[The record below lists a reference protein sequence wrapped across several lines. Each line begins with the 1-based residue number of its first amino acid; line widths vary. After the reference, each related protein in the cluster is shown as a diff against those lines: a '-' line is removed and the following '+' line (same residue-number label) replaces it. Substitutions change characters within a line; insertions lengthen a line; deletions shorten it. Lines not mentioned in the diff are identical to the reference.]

1 MGTGTSGA
9 RHRRGCTRRVAVGT
23 GLALAVAL
31 LTACTSDSKPAST
44 SPQVAGPA
52 TTASAAGSA
61 EPTTATDLD
70 AGSETTTTV
79 PTSDDRSHVP
89 PSTGAIDPGMTRSGE
104 SVVTALPR
112 DSTETT
118 EPSGTSETTSTAES
132 TEAST
137 TSLAPAIPPYTSAI
151 YSDPS
156 HWVCRGDMDD
166 VCDESYPLSKVAT
179 DGAATAV
186 PYVVANDPPIDC
198 FYVYPTSSADATF
211 NSDLTADSEI
221 GVTTLQ
227 AARFN
232 QVCRMYAPTYRS
244 VTIAGLFGNTAGNF
258 ADGWALAYSDVL
270 DAWKSYLA
278 NDNDGRPVVLISH
291 SQGSFHLTRL
301 LREEIDPNPAE
312 RDLVVSAILA
322 GTSFQVAKGSDVGGD
337 TQHMPLCRSNDQFGC
352 VVTFQ
357 SYRDSDPPEAGA
369 LFGKPG
375 ATTASACTN
384 PAALAGGPGTL
395 DNSFPNGEWV
405 LDDPAKRAAV
415 TTGLVDLPGLVTSE
429 CKVTA
434 EGYNYLAIT
443 VNADPADPRA
453 DDIPGDGT
461 PNWGLHTVDM
471 NVTQE
476 TLIDIVRHQS
486 AAFLA
491 AHG

>member
-1 MGTGTSGA
+1 MRNVTRGA
-9 RHRRGCTRRVAVGT
+9 GHRRGVGRHT
-23 GLALAVAL
+23 AAHACFAIAVAL
-31 LTACTSDSKPAST
+31 LAACTSDSKPATTTSVAATST
-44 SPQVAGPA
+44 TSATTSDA
-52 TTASAAGSA
+52 TTA
-61 EPTTATDLD
+61 TTELD
-70 AGSETTTTV
+70 AGSETTTSLPAGDNTAV
-79 PTSDDRSHVP
+79 VP
-89 PSTGAIDPGMTRSGE
+89 PSTAAIDPGMTRSGE
-104 SVVTALPR
+104 SVVTALLH
-112 DSTETT
+112 DTTETT
-118 EPSGTSETTSTAES
+118 D
-132 TEAST
+132 EAST
-137 TSLAPAIPPYTSAI
+137 STTAAAPAIEPYTSAT

-166 VCDESYPLSKVAT
+166 VCDESYPLSKVAA
-179 DGAATAV
+179 DGTATAV
-186 PYVVANDPPIDC
+186 PYDVAADPPIDC
-198 FYVYPTSSADATF
+198 FYVYPTSSADTTF

-232 QVCRMYAPTYRS
+232 QVCRVFAPTYRS
-244 VTIAGLFGNTAGNF
+244 VTLAGLFGKADGNF

-278 NDNDGRPVVLISH
+278 NDNHGRPVVLISH

-312 RDLVVSAILA
+312 RALVVSAILA
-322 GTSFQVAKGSDVGGD
+322 GTSFQVAPGKDVGGD
-337 TQHMPLCRSNDQFGC
+337 TQNMPLCRRNDQFGC
-352 VVTFQ
+352 VITFQ
-357 SYRDSDPPEAGA
+357 SYRASDPPQPGA
-369 LFGKPG
+369 LFGKPT

-395 DNSFPNGEWV
+395 DNSFPNGDWV
-405 LDDPAKRAAV
+405 LNDPAKRAAV

-434 EGYNYLAIT
+434 DGYSYLAIT

-471 NVTQE
+471 NVSQE
-476 TLIDIVRHQS
+476 TLIDLVRQQS
-486 AAFLA
+486 AAYLA
-491 AHG
+491 ANG